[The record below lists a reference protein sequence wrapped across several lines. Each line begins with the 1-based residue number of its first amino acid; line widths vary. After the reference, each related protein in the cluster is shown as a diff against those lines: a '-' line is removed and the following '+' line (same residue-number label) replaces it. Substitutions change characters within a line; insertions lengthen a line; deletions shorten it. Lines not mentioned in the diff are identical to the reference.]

1 MSEDKIKITFN
12 EAIGLI
18 NYLNNLPSKERGPY
32 ETLQKDLHQLG
43 INKYTASYVTEQTHV
58 ELDKKLVMLFR
69 LKYGL

>member
-1 MSEDKIKITFN
+1 MSQDKIKITLK

-18 NYLNNLPSKERGPY
+18 QYLRNLPVKDRVEY
-32 ETLQKDLHQLG
+32 DILVKDLTEMG
-43 INKYTASYVTEQTHV
+43 IANYTGLYMTEQTHV

>member
-1 MSEDKIKITFN
+1 MSQDKIKITLN

-18 NYLNNLPSKERGPY
+18 TYFNNLPKKERVPY
-32 ETLQKDLHQLG
+32 ETLAEDLNKLG
-43 INKYTASYVTEQTHV
+43 INKYTGLYLTEQTHV

>member
-1 MSEDKIKITFN
+1 MSEDKIKITIQ

-18 NYLNNLPSKERGPY
+18 NYLNNLPSKELVPY

-43 INKYTASYVTEQTHV
+43 INKYTASYLTEQTHI